1 MNKIKLT
8 IIIPVYNVE
17 LYLQECLDSLLYSMH
32 KNKEVE
38 VILIDDGSTD
48 KSYTICQKY
57 EAKYSFIK
65 LIKQK
70 NSGQS
75 VARNNAI
82 NKAKGTWISFI
93 DSDDIVIN
101 NYISILFNII
111 NSPITDDADMVMFK
125 YKTFKENVPK
135 YNQSQNQFNKD
146 KLKKI
151 DKNKAMYLLTALN
164 YWGNYLWN
172 KIYKKEV
179 LLNNLL
185 PVGKKYEDIGTLYK
199 YVFNSK
205 QVYIYDDVLYY
216 YRQRERSTVHTRS
229 LKMGMDELEAR
240 QNQLTFFKVHN
251 YLKAYKRAGRYFMA
265 SCVGL
270 ISDFP
275 GSKLYYLSLKCIKKY
290 NVSIK
295 NDGLKTWIKVWIVK
309 FNPKVWLFIK
319 KIKSQIDN

>member
-65 LIKQK
+65 LIKQR

-151 DKNKAMYLLTALN
+151 DKNKAMYLLTAIN

-185 PVGKKYEDIGTLYK
+185 PVGKKYEGDCKIFC
-199 YVFNSK
+199 VRMN
-205 QVYIYDDVLYY
+205 D
-216 YRQRERSTVHTRS
+216 S
-229 LKMGMDELEAR
+229 L
-240 QNQLTFFKVHN
+240 N
-251 YLKAYKRAGRYFMA
+251 
-265 SCVGL
+265 
-270 ISDFP
+270 
-275 GSKLYYLSLKCIKKY
+275 
-290 NVSIK
+290 
-295 NDGLKTWIKVWIVK
+295 
-309 FNPKVWLFIK
+309 
-319 KIKSQIDN
+319 

>member
-1 MNKIKLT
+1 MLVRKVKLT

-17 LYLQECLDSLLYSMH
+17 LHLQECLDSLLYSMH

-111 NSPITDDADMVMFK
+111 NSPITDDADMIMFK
-125 YKTFKENVPK
+125 YKIFKENVPK

-151 DKNKAMYLLTALN
+151 DKNKAMYLLTA
-164 YWGNYLWN
+164 
-172 KIYKKEV
+172 
-179 LLNNLL
+179 LNNLL

-216 YRQRERSTVHTRS
+216 YREREGSTVHTRS

-251 YLKAYKRAGRYFMA
+251 YLKAYKRARYYLIA
-265 SCVGL
+265 SCLGV
-270 ISDFP
+270 ISEFP
-275 GSKLYYLSLKCIKKY
+275 GSKLYYLSLKHIKDY
-290 NVSIK
+290 NVNIR
-295 NDGLKTWIKVWIVK
+295 NDGFKTWVKVWIVK

-319 KIKSQIDN
+319 RLKSQIDN

>member
-17 LYLQECLDSLLYSMH
+17 LYLQECLDSLLCDMH
-32 KNKEVE
+32 DNKEVE

-48 KSYTICQKY
+48 NSFEICQKY
-57 EAKYSFIK
+57 RKKDSRVI
-65 LIKQK
+65 LISQENKGL
-70 NSGQS
+70 SA
-75 VARNNAI
+75 ARNTGLNNAHGDYI
-82 NKAKGTWISFI
+82 CFI

-111 NSPITDDADMVMFK
+111 NSPITDDADMIMFK

-151 DKNKAMYLLTALN
+151 DKNKAMYLLTAPN
-164 YWGNYLWN
+164 YWRNYSWN

-185 PVGKKYEDIGTLYK
+185 PVGKNYEDIRTLYK

-216 YRQRERSTVHTRS
+216 YRQREGSIVHTRS

-240 QNQLTFFKVHN
+240 QNQLAFFKVHN
-251 YLKAYKRAGRYFMA
+251 YLKAYKRAEHYLIA
-265 SCVGL
+265 SCL
-270 ISDFP
+270 WFISEFP

-295 NDGLKTWIKVWIVK
+295 NDGFKMWVKVWIVK

-319 KIKSQIDN
+319 KLK

>member
-32 KNKEVE
+32 KNKKVE

-101 NYISILFNII
+101 NYISTLFNII
-111 NSPITDDADMVMFK
+111 NSPITDDAD
-125 YKTFKENVPK
+125 
-135 YNQSQNQFNKD
+135 
-146 KLKKI
+146 I
-151 DKNKAMYLLTALN
+151 
-164 YWGNYLWN
+164 
-172 KIYKKEV
+172 
-179 LLNNLL
+179 
-185 PVGKKYEDIGTLYK
+185 
-199 YVFNSK
+199 
-205 QVYIYDDVLYY
+205 
-216 YRQRERSTVHTRS
+216 
-229 LKMGMDELEAR
+229 
-240 QNQLTFFKVHN
+240 
-251 YLKAYKRAGRYFMA
+251 
-265 SCVGL
+265 
-270 ISDFP
+270 
-275 GSKLYYLSLKCIKKY
+275 
-290 NVSIK
+290 
-295 NDGLKTWIKVWIVK
+295 
-309 FNPKVWLFIK
+309 
-319 KIKSQIDN
+319 KIKQCIC

>member
-1 MNKIKLT
+1 L
-8 IIIPVYNVE
+8 
-17 LYLQECLDSLLYSMH
+17 LLQF
-32 KNKEVE
+32 
-38 VILIDDGSTD
+38 T
-48 KSYTICQKY
+48 
-57 EAKYSFIK
+57 
-65 LIKQK
+65 
-70 NSGQS
+70 
-75 VARNNAI
+75 
-82 NKAKGTWISFI
+82 
-93 DSDDIVIN
+93 N

-111 NSPITDDADMVMFK
+111 NSPITDDADMIMFK

-185 PVGKKYEDIGTLYK
+185 PVRKKYEDIGTLYK

-216 YRQRERSTVHTRS
+216 YREREGSTGHTRS
-229 LKMGMDELEAR
+229 LKMAMDELEAR
-240 QNQLTFFKVHN
+240 QNQLAFFKVHN
-251 YLKAYKRAGRYFMA
+251 YLKAYKRARYYLMNSYLGF
-265 SCVGL
+265 
-270 ISDFP
+270 ISEFP

-290 NVSIK
+290 NVSMK
-295 NDGLKTWIKVWIVK
+295 NDGFKTWVKVWIVK
-309 FNPKVWLFIK
+309 FNPRLTWYGRNYLFTSIIFFVPLMYWLNTQIK
-319 KIKSQIDN
+319 TVKLSWS